1 MLPSPT
7 LSPLSG
13 RRGRTEPRL
22 FTPPLRELTPET
34 SDGFAVIDF
43 ARDVLG
49 WPLLPWQEWLVIHA
63 MELLEDGT
71 YRFRNVLVLVARQN
85 GKTSLLAVLALFWL
99 YVDEVPL
106 VLGTSTNLDYAR
118 ESWAKAVDMAEANDW
133 LPVPKDGVR
142 RANGEQT
149 LTTPSKSRYKIAAAN
164 RRGGRS
170 LTVHRLIA
178 DELREHQNWDAW
190 GASSNAMNAVPNGQ
204 AWALSNAG
212 DDRSIVLNHFRATAL
227 AETDEQ
233 LGLFEWSAPDGCAID
248 DPDMWAYANPSM
260 GYTMKESVVKAAL
273 VQPAAQFRTE
283 VLCQRVASMDEAVE
297 MEGWNAMADPD
308 GNMDALRTKIHLCLD
323 VGMSGHHATLVA
335 AAVMPDGKIRAETVD
350 AWTDLNVMRQELP
363 ALVARI
369 KPKSFVYYASGPAAT
384 ILADLQPI
392 RRSKAIPA
400 AEVVAACQGLAEQV
414 KARRIIHNA
423 DPLVAAHL
431 QQSQRYYT
439 GDGWRFARRGG
450 VGDVDAAYAVAGA
463 VHAARTMKTLRA
475 QVIVGAVP

>member
-7 LSPLSG
+7 LLPHSE

-43 ARDVLG
+43 ARDVLQ

-63 MELLEDGT
+63 MELLEDGS

-133 LPVPKDGVR
+133 LPVPKDGIR

-149 LTTPSKSRYKIAAAN
+149 LTTPNRSRYKIAAAN

-178 DELREHQNWDAW
+178 DELREHQNWEAW

-212 DDRSIVLNHFRATAL
+212 DDRSIVLNHFRATGL
-227 AETDEQ
+227 AETDEA
-233 LGLFEWSAPDGCAID
+233 LGLFEWSAPDGCEID
-248 DPDMWAYANPSM
+248 DPEMWAYANPSM
-260 GYTMKESVVKAAL
+260 GYTMKESVIKAAL

-308 GNMDALRTKIHLCLD
+308 GSMDELRTKIHLCLD

-335 AAVMPDGKIRAETVD
+335 AALREDGKVRVETVAD
-350 AWTDLNVMRQELP
+350 WTDMDLLRQELP
-363 ALVARI
+363 DLVAKI
-369 KPKSFVYYASGPAAT
+369 KPKSLAYFPNGPAAT
-384 ILADLQPI
+384 LLAEIRPI
-392 RRSKAIPA
+392 RRSRPIPA
-400 AEVVAACQGLAEQV
+400 NEVPAACQGLAEFVQ
-414 KARRIIHNA
+414 ARRVIHNA

-450 VGDVDAAYAVAGA
+450 HGDVDAAYAVAGA
-463 VHAARTMKTLRA
+463 VHMARTQKILKA
-475 QVIVGAVP
+475 QVIVSAVP